1 MHSRILLYVLIAAAW
16 IVFAAVVA
24 TVQHRAQEDLEE
36 PRVSETAEPPD
47 HLEVRAA

>member
-1 MHSRILLYVLIAAAW
+1 MPSHVLLYILIAAAW
-16 IVFAAVVA
+16 IVFAAIVA

-47 HLEVRAA
+47 HLEARAA